1 MDRMKDDS
9 TKPDHGRPDDQQA
22 KEEGAERLRRQQLWL
37 AGVLEGA
44 PQQADA
50 VKRWREGIGVYHS
63 NPEEPAGEDESTS
76 KEGQATLATE
86 QLASIRRRIRER
98 RVLAGKPSMLIQVEE
113 AEIRFESVVEAIQA
127 DCSIGKEPSPLH
139 LVLAARY
146 IEGEIDKLE
155 FKEALLDLSST
166 PPLDAGKE
174 DTSTDTTATNRQFG
188 VFTDGGP
195 SNPAKT

>member
-1 MDRMKDDS
+1 MDRMKHES
-9 TKPDHGRPDDQQA
+9 TTPDHGRTDDQQA
-22 KEEGAERLRRQQLWL
+22 KEEGAERLRREQVWL

-50 VKRWREGIGVYHS
+50 VKRWREGIAIYHS
-63 NPEEPAGEDESTS
+63 NPQEPADEDEFTS
-76 KEGQATLATE
+76 KVSQATRATE
-86 QLASIRRRIRER
+86 QLASIRRRMRER
-98 RVLAGKPSMLIQVEE
+98 RESAGKPSMLIQVEE

-155 FKEALLDLSST
+155 FKEALLDL
-166 PPLDAGKE
+166 
-174 DTSTDTTATNRQFG
+174 
-188 VFTDGGP
+188 
-195 SNPAKT
+195 

>member
-1 MDRMKDDS
+1 
-9 TKPDHGRPDDQQA
+9 
-22 KEEGAERLRRQQLWL
+22 
-37 AGVLEGA
+37 
-44 PQQADA
+44 
-50 VKRWREGIGVYHS
+50 VKRWREGIAIYHS

-98 RVLAGKPSMLIQVEE
+98 RVLAGTPSVLIQLEE
-113 AEIRFESVVEAIQA
+113 SEIRFESVIEAIQA

-155 FKEALLDLSST
+155 FKKALLDL
-166 PPLDAGKE
+166 
-174 DTSTDTTATNRQFG
+174 
-188 VFTDGGP
+188 
-195 SNPAKT
+195 